1 MDVLYEMEDDG
12 EDPGLS
18 AEERLRARDIISKLQ
33 GLRGATSANPGRLT
47 VLHNVVG
54 SQISSE
60 QLQQLLQGLWE
71 TTTEK
76 KLKVEQVEALS
87 AGAASA
93 TFIELNAGVLKLV
106 RENLQITGLAE
117 GAETLHTDAF
127 KFLQAHSGEKLAG
140 NQDVMAVQGARK
152 GRPYIMPDD
161 DSSRRMDRIPYDIV
175 YVAPPQ
181 YKGMAARA
189 LELLDSSPL
198 VADTGLVIIQI
209 FPKERDEVAAVA
221 LSRLVLVDERRYG
234 STLLMFYEANKEKV
248 SHVDTI
254 TEA

>member
-1 MDVLYEMEDDG
+1 MEADG
-12 EDPGLS
+12 EDAGLS

-76 KLKVEQVEALS
+76 KLKVEQVEALI
-87 AGAASA
+87 AWAK
-93 TFIELNAGVLKLV
+93 E
-106 RENLQITGLAE
+106 
-117 GAETLHTDAF
+117 
-127 KFLQAHSGEKLAG
+127 
-140 NQDVMAVQGARK
+140 
-152 GRPYIMPDD
+152 DD
-161 DSSRRMDRIPYDIV
+161 FVS
-175 YVAPPQ
+175 
-181 YKGMAARA
+181 
-189 LELLDSSPL
+189 
-198 VADTGLVIIQI
+198 
-209 FPKERDEVAAVA
+209 EVEAVA
-221 LSRLVLVDERRYG
+221 LSRLALVDERRYG
-234 STLLMFYEANKEKV
+234 STLLMFYEATKEKV